1 MDEMAFPHPDPR
13 ADSAQIPAPPKS
25 SEIPI
30 PQNTGKSAG
39 EAGEIIDDP
48 YADQL
53 V

>member
-1 MDEMAFPHPDPR
+1 METKAFPHPNPR

-30 PQNTGKSAG
+30 PQNTGRSAG

-48 YADQL
+48 YSDTL